1 MYEILGLFLF
11 GMLGAL
17 VKDIV
22 TDGKLSLPKC
32 HDGELML
39 GCLGGMLVGG
49 FVGYAVDHSFLTAA
63 LSGYV
68 GVSAIRHLLPPVDTT
83 TSTDPSKCV

>member
-22 TDGKLSLPKC
+22 SDGKLSLPKC
-32 HDGELML
+32 ENGELML
-39 GCLGGMLVGG
+39 GCVGGMLVGG

-68 GVSAIRHLLPPVDTT
+68 GVSAIRHLLPPIDS
-83 TSTDPSKCV
+83 TSSPEPAKT